1 MPAPVRHSIR
11 AAVPAEVPALAAL
24 EQRSFAGDRMSA
36 RQYRR
41 HVASPGAVVLVAHR
55 GGLPVGSAVVFLRV
69 GSDLARLYSIAV
81 DPAAR
86 GTGLGAA
93 LLAAAE
99 RAARRRGARRLRLE
113 VRQDNPAAIRLYE
126 TRGYRRVGA
135 RAAYYEDGA
144 DAWRYERALARRA

>member
-1 MPAPVRHSIR
+1 MPAPARHSIR

-24 EQRSFAGDRMSA
+24 EQRSFASDRMSA

-55 GGLPVGSAVVFLRV
+55 DGLLAGSAVVFLRL

-144 DAWRYERALARRA
+144 DAWRYERALARPA